1 MAARTNKRDPR
12 AARTLRRISFVRE
25 VKQSFLIICEGVNTE
40 PDYFNAFRL
49 TSANIKAVG
58 QGLNT
63 VGLVQKALRMKEE
76 ERKKGREYDQCWVV
90 FDKDDFPDRDFNRAI
105 GMAEAGGMRVA
116 YSNQAFEYWF
126 LLHYNLVQGPMHRN
140 QYETKLSGL
149 LGFSYNKEAGTGG
162 RVFRELDNIVPGYH
176 LLPVLSDFMSQK
188 HKNRRQ
194 ITTMPSVFIH
204 LRSVDRYAQTFRC
217 LSFHWLTSS
226 SETDATVLFST
237 SNIR

>member
-162 RVFRELDNIVPGYH
+162 RVSGSWAVNRLRPSRTQKPYCAEWREYRR
-176 LLPVLSDFMSQK
+176 
-188 HKNRRQ
+188 HKRNLRQ
-194 ITTMPSVFIH
+194 
-204 LRSVDRYAQTFRC
+204 RC
-217 LSFHWLTSS
+217 IFLWK
-226 SETDATVLFST
+226 
-237 SNIR
+237 N